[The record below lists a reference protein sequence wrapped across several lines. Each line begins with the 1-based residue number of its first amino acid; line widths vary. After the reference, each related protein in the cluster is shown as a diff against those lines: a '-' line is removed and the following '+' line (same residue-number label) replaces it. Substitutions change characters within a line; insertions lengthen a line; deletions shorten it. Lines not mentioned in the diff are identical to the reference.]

1 MFKFTKLTHTHTHTT
16 DLHGNNQAMF
26 LPSQTGYRN
35 RKWPVLHLMT
45 DGLDQNT
52 KDRND
57 LKTSFTIYQFGL
69 LKRLSNT
76 PILHLTIHSLNI
88 D

>member
-1 MFKFTKLTHTHTHTT
+1 MEDKKHVQVHKTHTHTHTHTHTT

-45 DGLDQNT
+45 DGLD
-52 KDRND
+52 
-57 LKTSFTIYQFGL
+57 
-69 LKRLSNT
+69 
-76 PILHLTIHSLNI
+76 
-88 D
+88 